1 MRFASLLCLALFGF
15 LTATHAESDSKE
27 EKPSEDEPAE
37 TAGEELS
44 DEEAMFAEIP
54 VGETFEGVRIPQ
66 MDANGNLIM
75 LFDTKKA
82 TRIDDRHID
91 MEHLKIEIRN
101 PDGTTFHVEMPH
113 SVFNLDT
120 NILDSDTPVEIR
132 RDDFIINGDTAQFHT
147 KTKFGRIIGNVKMVI
162 FNTGNNE

>member
-1 MRFASLLCLALFGF
+1 MRFASLLCLAFFGF
-15 LTATHAESDSKE
+15 AAVTHAESDPKDDKKSKE
-27 EKPSEDEPAE
+27 QSEEPAE
-37 TAGEELS
+37 ETMS

-54 VGETFEGVRIPQ
+54 MGETFEGVRIPQ
-66 MDANGNLIM
+66 MDANGKLMM

-91 MEHLKIEIRN
+91 MEHLKIEIHN
-101 PDGTTFHVEMPH
+101 EDGSTFHVEMPH
-113 SVFNLDT
+113 SVFDLDT
-120 NILDSDTPVEIR
+120 SILDSDTPVEIR

-162 FNTGNNE
+162 FNTGTNE